1 MRYYEVIFRDINQAL
16 QVDASGN
23 RFGPYTTRAGIG
35 LQLEFDVNYTASDL
49 IDPATIVKMY
59 GVPISILRQAVQLVG
74 GSVQIFAGFEAGLP
88 LANPMQQGEIL
99 NGRIV
104 NAWSDWVGANQCLNV
119 AINPNVRPATESEVF
134 SITVDAEAGE
144 KLSDV
149 IRRALVDA
157 YPEKQIQV
165 SISDDLILSE
175 AWKGVYWRVSQFAAM
190 IRSQSVNMLGI
201 NVNYAGISVVVQGER
216 ILVFDNSDVATT
228 VAGAAKAIQPYELLG
243 QPSWI
248 GFNKI
253 AFKCPLRADI
263 QCGDLV
269 SLPAQITSG
278 AGGIL
283 MRSTAFTY
291 PPRTTSSFSGEFIV
305 IGIRHVGR
313 FLDANGTD
321 SWSTIYT
328 VIAPLASRKTD
339 ETN

>member
-1 MRYYEVIFRDINQAL
+1 MRAYEVIFTDINQQV
-16 QVDASGN
+16 QVDAAGN
-23 RFGPYTTRAGIG
+23 RFGPYKTRAGIG

-49 IDPATIVKMY
+49 IDPATIVKLY
-59 GVPISILRQAVQLVG
+59 GVPITILRQAVQLVG
-74 GSVQIFAGFEAGLP
+74 GNVQIFAGFEAGLP
-88 LANPMQQGEIL
+88 LANPQQQGEIL

-119 AINPNVRPATESEVF
+119 AINPTVRPATESEVF

-144 KLSDV
+144 RLGDV
-149 IRRALVDA
+149 IRRTLVDA

-165 SISDDLILSE
+165 NVSNDLVLNE
-175 AWKGVYWRVSQFAAM
+175 AWKGVYWRVSQFANM
-190 IRSQSVNMLGI
+190 IRSQSVNLLGA

-216 ILVFDNSDVATT
+216 ILVFDNSDVASSA
-228 VAGAAKAIQPYELLG
+228 AGSAKAIQPYELLG

-263 QCGDLV
+263 QCGDMI

-283 MRSTAFTY
+283 LQSTAFTY
-291 PPRTTSSFSGEFIV
+291 PPRTTTTFSGEFIV

-313 FLDANGTD
+313 FLDKNGTD
-321 SWSTIYT
+321 GWTTIYT
-328 VIAPLASRKTD
+328 VIATLPAPSTS
-339 ETN
+339 ENT